1 MDDLLKANRVAEVSL
16 SKLNSCRN
24 GGLSLRKTLLVSSV
38 LTKSQTVASSAYT
51 CVTPFPLVPGAERC
65 TSKLLAS
72 FGHSPDVIDGVPVS
86 SPRATLPGTVAPRPK
101 SPTALQSSARQDFKT
116 DEESM
121 DFENVSSV
129 LNSVWSDTD
138 FEDSGYVSDQL
149 SVVHNPL
156 SAPSEK
162 LWFANDASIDPV
174 TVCSRPVSPG
184 KRNYHEAFPLV
195 GFNCDSNEHYEESK
209 RFKSSSDGIHL
220 ESVPG
225 LCSYLSSKN
234 LQTAPFITYMFGK
247 GFSEPSN
254 PSTCGDWPRVTS
266 STSRNQCPPSKTF
279 ALHPSTPILAF

>member
-1 MDDLLKANRVAEVSL
+1 MEDLIEANRVAEVSL

-24 GGLSLRKTLLVSSV
+24 GGLSLRRTLLVSSV

-51 CVTPFPLVPGAERC
+51 CETPFTPVPSSERC

-72 FGHSPDVIDGVPVS
+72 FGHSPDKIDGVPVS

-101 SPTALQSSARQDFKT
+101 SPSSLQPSARQDFKT

-138 FEDSGYVSDQL
+138 FEDCGYVSDQL
-149 SVVHNPL
+149 NV
-156 SAPSEK
+156 
-162 LWFANDASIDPV
+162 ANDNLRTSSAEKSWFTIDAGVGPV
-174 TVCSRPVSPG
+174 PVCCRPVSPG

-195 GFNCDSNEHYEESK
+195 EVNCDSSKGYEESK
-209 RFKSSSDGIHL
+209 RFKPSDDIKL
-220 ESVPG
+220 EAVPG
-225 LCSYLSSKN
+225 LCAFLSSKN

-254 PSTCGDWPRVTS
+254 PSTCGDWPQVAS
-266 STSRNQCPPSKTF
+266 STSRDQCPSPKTF
-279 ALHPSTPILAF
+279 SLHPSTPILAF